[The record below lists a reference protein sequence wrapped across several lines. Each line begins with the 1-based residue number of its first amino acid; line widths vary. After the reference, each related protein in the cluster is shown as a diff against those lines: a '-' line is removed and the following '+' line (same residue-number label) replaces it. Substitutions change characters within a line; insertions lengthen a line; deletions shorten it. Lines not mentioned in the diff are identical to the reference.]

1 MHCADSR
8 TRLAGEPAGRLE
20 HSDGQRVPEEC
31 WIELYRFLVLWCF
44 FVERI
49 RPPLLLALSMGFRCR
64 RRTPGYG
71 TAHRS
76 SAKAG
81 TRAGRRFGS

>member
-1 MHCADSR
+1 VHCADSQ

-31 WIELYRFLVLWCF
+31 WIELYRFLVLSCF

-49 RPPLLLALSMGFRCR
+49 RPPLLLALSMGLSPPASH
-64 RRTPGYG
+64 PGL
-71 TAHRS
+71 
-76 SAKAG
+76 
-81 TRAGRRFGS
+81 